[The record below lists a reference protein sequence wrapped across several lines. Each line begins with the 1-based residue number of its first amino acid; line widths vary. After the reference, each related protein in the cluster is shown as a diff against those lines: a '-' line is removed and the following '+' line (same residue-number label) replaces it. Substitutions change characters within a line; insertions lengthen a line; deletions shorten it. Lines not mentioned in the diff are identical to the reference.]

1 MELADYLTNAVAG
14 PVSLV
19 VELRIGH
26 DRWGSTSDPTLNGNV
41 HYPND
46 VDRSLT

>member
-1 MELADYLTNAVAG
+1 MELDGYLTNAAG
-14 PVSLV
+14 QVSLV
-19 VELRIGH
+19 VELRMVH
-26 DRWGSTSDPTLNGNV
+26 DRWGSSSDPTLNGNL